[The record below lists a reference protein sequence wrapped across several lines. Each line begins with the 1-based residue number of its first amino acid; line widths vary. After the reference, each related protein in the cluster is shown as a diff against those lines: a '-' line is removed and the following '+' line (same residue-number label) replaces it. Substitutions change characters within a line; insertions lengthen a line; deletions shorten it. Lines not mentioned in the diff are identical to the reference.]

1 MVILSCVATS
11 EYTFY
16 ATNFNF
22 IMHYSSPGLE
32 HQPLAIYPFF
42 ESEVLDKLEATVQ
55 KASAYLE
62 RSRANIWWN
71 TWLLN
76 ARRHTTPEHCPLEGT
91 MDSINFIINFL
102 PLLIGDWLV
111 KELAHATLS
120 NATNATSSDSSH
132 STEFSLSGVEMESP
146 HVKLIGDKECS
157 YEIPG
162 IGVIAT
168 S

>member
-76 ARRHTTPEHCPLEGT
+76 ARRHTPEHCPLEGKWIL
-91 MDSINFIINFL
+91 SI
-102 PLLIGDWLV
+102 LL
-111 KELAHATLS
+111 
-120 NATNATSSDSSH
+120 
-132 STEFSLSGVEMESP
+132 
-146 HVKLIGDKECS
+146 
-157 YEIPG
+157 
-162 IGVIAT
+162 
-168 S
+168 